1 MRFVLRHLELILS
14 VAGLGVIFA
23 VPTLFFRQGS
33 LYLPAMA
40 ITAIAVGLLHGVI
53 FWLVRHRQRR
63 IRQETIAQLQAM
75 LLDVINNKLTIVLA
89 AQTAEVGAQDRALL
103 QEKAQASLAS
113 IQALLRDLSEET
125 LLSWRKRYAR

>member
-14 VAGLGVIFA
+14 GAGLLVILA
-23 VPTLFFRQGS
+23 VPALFFRRS
-33 LYLPAMA
+33 PRHLLAMA

-53 FWLVRHRQRR
+53 FWVVRHRQRR
-63 IRQETIAQLQAM
+63 VRQETIAQLQAM
-75 LLDVINNKLTIVLA
+75 LLDVINNKLTILLA
-89 AQTAEVGAQDRALL
+89 AQSAEVGAQDRALL

-125 LLSWRKRYAR
+125 LLSWRQRYAP

>member
-14 VAGLGVIFA
+14 AAGLAVIFA
-23 VPTLFFRQGS
+23 IPALFFRHGS
-33 LYLPAMA
+33 RYLPAMA

-53 FWLVRHRQRR
+53 FWLVRQRQRR
-63 IRQETIAQLQAM
+63 VRKETIAQLQAM

-89 AQTAEVGAQDRALL
+89 AQSAEVGPQDRVQL

-125 LLSWRKRYAR
+125 LLSWRQRYAR

>member
-23 VPTLFFRQGS
+23 VPTLFFRHGS
-33 LYLPAMA
+33 RYLPAMA
-40 ITAIAVGLLHGVI
+40 ITAIAVGILHGVI

-63 IRQETIAQLQAM
+63 VRQETIAQLQAM

-89 AQTAEVGAQDRALL
+89 AQTAEVGAHDRALL

-125 LLSWRKRYAR
+125 LLSWRQRYAR